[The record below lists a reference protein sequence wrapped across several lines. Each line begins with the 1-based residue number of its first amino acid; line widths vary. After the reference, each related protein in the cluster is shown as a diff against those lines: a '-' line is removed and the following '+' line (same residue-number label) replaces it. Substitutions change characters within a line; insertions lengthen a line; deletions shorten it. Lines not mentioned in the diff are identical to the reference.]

1 MTILLSFAAKPI
13 RHCSAKGYGKGV
25 TTEHYFSEDP
35 QAPLRTTTLSLTLR
49 GHTVTMQS
57 ASGTFSPGHLD
68 TGTAVLLKYA
78 PAAPETGNFLDL
90 GCGWGPL
97 TLALALES
105 PGAHI
110 WGVDVNDRALEITRG
125 NAANAHAANI
135 TCARPG
141 DVPPDVAFDL
151 IWSNPPI
158 RVGKQELHALL
169 SAWLPRLSPTGEA
182 WLVVA
187 KKLGADS
194 LQEWINRGEAGKF
207 VASRWET
214 SRGYRVIR
222 VVRQQS

>member
-1 MTILLSFAAKPI
+1 MSTD
-13 RHCSAKGYGKGV
+13 
-25 TTEHYFSEDP
+25 HYFSEDP
-35 QAPLRTTTLSLTLR
+35 QVPLRKTPLTLTLR

-78 PAAPETGNFLDL
+78 PHLPETGTFLDL

-105 PGAHI
+105 PDASV
-110 WGVDVNDRALEITRG
+110 WGVDVNDRALEVARD
-125 NAANAHAANI
+125 NAANARLSSVRFAK
-135 TCARPG
+135 PD
-141 DVPPDVAFDL
+141 DVPSDLLFDV

-158 RVGKQELHALL
+158 RVGKKELHALL
-169 SAWLPRLSPTGEA
+169 GQWLPRLTPDGEA

-194 LQEWINRGEAGKF
+194 LQEWITSGGVGDFE
-207 VASRWET
+207 ASRFET
-214 SRGYRVIR
+214 SRGFRVIR
-222 VVRQQS
+222 VSRRLL

>member
-1 MTILLSFAAKPI
+1 VS
-13 RHCSAKGYGKGV
+13 
-25 TTEHYFSEDP
+25 TEHYFSEDP
-35 QAPLRTTTLSLTLR
+35 QAPLRTTNLTLTLR
-49 GHTVTMQS
+49 GHPVTLQS

-78 PAAPETGNFLDL
+78 PRLPESGTFLDL

-105 PGAHI
+105 PQAAV
-110 WGVDVNDRALEITRG
+110 WGVDINDRALEVAGR
-125 NAANAHAANI
+125 NAENAHLTNI
-135 TCARPG
+135 TFARPDAVPADLRF
-141 DVPPDVAFDL
+141 DV

-158 RVGKQELHALL
+158 RVGKKELHALL
-169 SAWLPRLSPTGEA
+169 SLWLPRLAPEGEA

-194 LQEWINRGEAGKF
+194 LQEWISSGATGDFEAT
-207 VASRWET
+207 RYET

-222 VVRQQS
+222 VARRSS